1 MNYEIKMP
9 SLGADMDKGKL
20 LNWRI
25 HLDDHIEKGQIIAD
39 IETQK
44 AAVEI
49 ESFKKGVIKKIFA
62 KEGDVIPVGQTIAEM
77 EIEEQKPKKENL
89 TNLTSNKIE
98 NVTATTGTS
107 NINVREAIAKAMSK
121 SKKEIPHYY
130 LKTSI
135 EINDLLA
142 WLDRENEKRSLV
154 DRILISSVYVKA
166 LAVALKKHPEMN
178 GLYTNNQFSGS
189 QETNINLAIS
199 LKDGGVIVPALLN
212 TENKNLD
219 QINKDLKDLIER
231 TRDHKLKQKELTD
244 GTVTLTVLGE
254 LGVEEVFGVIFP
266 PQVALVGIGSIHKEV
281 VAKDN
286 QPKIANVIK
295 VSLAADHRVSD
306 GIIGSKFL
314 KTFSKAL
321 TEIDQ
326 GVFN

>member
-25 HLDDHIEKGQIIAD
+25 HIDDHIEKGQIIAD

-49 ESFKKGVIKKIFA
+49 ESFKNGIIKKIIA

-77 EIEEQKPKKENL
+77 EIEEQKPKKESL
-89 TNLTSNKIE
+89 TNLTSIKLDS
-98 NVTATTGTS
+98 ATPSTS
-107 NINVREAIAKAMSK
+107 NLNIREAIAKAMSK

-142 WLDRENEKRSLV
+142 WLDRENEKRSLA
-154 DRILISSVYVKA
+154 DRILISAIFVKA
-166 LAVALKKHPEMN
+166 LAIALKKHPEMN
-178 GLYTNNQFSGS
+178 GLYTNNQFYAS

-212 TENKNLD
+212 TESKNLD

-244 GTVTLTVLGE
+244 GTITLTILGE
-254 LGVEEVFGVIFP
+254 LGVEEVYGVIFP
-266 PQVALVGIGSIHKEV
+266 PQVALLGIGSIHKEV

-286 QPKIANVIK
+286 QPKIVNVIK

-314 KTFSKAL
+314 KAFGKAL

-326 GVFN
+326 GLFN